1 MTKNNNLFIR
11 FSEGKAN
18 LGKVK
23 NKTLSWESLCNRLSK
38 PTRTRETF
46 KAYQKM
52 TQAEKL
58 AKKSVDG
65 YFCAAPV
72 KNNTRKLDEILDRD
86 VLTIDIDE
94 NAEGLLEAI
103 EMRELG
109 ISKYE
114 FFAHTTRSHSDD
126 NPSVRIVIPLRT
138 QLTREDHTPV
148 SRIISEQIDPT
159 MRMIDPVS
167 HRPAQMMFWPTASS
181 DGVFWYHKNEGKIL
195 DYHVYTK
202 AFAKKHGSYTDFSL
216 LPTNPDRESELRK
229 SAEKAEDPTTKEG
242 PVGVWCRT
250 YRVEDVIEK
259 FLSDVYEIADH
270 TGNDTRYTPKGS
282 KGAAGVVVYDEG
294 LFLTSHHTT
303 DPCAGLSVNAW
314 DLMRISKFGD
324 QDEDADSRTK
334 VSNLPSFKAML
345 KFAQTEDGYKKT
357 LVAESIDQ
365 EAIYDEMMDDLDL
378 SDADVTESGGE
389 VDRAADAPAVE
400 ADIDDLVGSAVE
412 TTKETTAD
420 RLKTA
425 PPDGKDWTTKLDCN
439 KQGDILPSLN
449 NTYLILRNDVRFRDR
464 IAFNELTGYEVFRE
478 NVYLGK
484 IIPRIRLEGHHKR
497 SQNGRPVEDG
507 HESLIRLAVGQ
518 PNGHGHTGY
527 GFEPGQKM
535 LQEAINAVGKLN
547 TYDPI
552 KMAMESVEWDG
563 EERLESLFIRYLGLP
578 DDAYHR
584 RVSFCTIMAMVAR
597 TYEPG
602 YKFDCLPILEGGQGV
617 RKSSFCK
624 ALTLNNWFVEIS
636 GDISDPQKAA
646 ERTSNALIA
655 ELAEL
660 QTMRKSE
667 SDSMKSWLSRQ
678 EERVRMAYERRAI
691 TIRRRFVAMG
701 TINEGA
707 YLRDPTGERRYWPLK
722 VNVPFIDT
730 ASLVAE
736 MPQVFAEGLVVW
748 QEFRKER
755 KPLILDLLTEEEKA
769 IQKTLTD
776 EAKVITPE
784 MEMAGQIEGW
794 LNTAVPLGEV
804 VGADGLDDIGE
815 DYSKMVYRTRI
826 CALDVLTGMLGQ
838 SAANVRGETQ
848 RIARAMALVE
858 GLEKDTRRSFAHFGR
873 QFAYWYKGNGASRDD
888 FARGWKLARVED
900 DDLI

>member
-1 MTKNNNLFIR
+1 MKNNKIFIR

-23 NKTLSWESLCNRLSK
+23 NKTLAWESLCARLGK

-52 TQAEKL
+52 TQSEKL

-72 KNNTRKLDEILDRD
+72 KKDTRRLDEILDRD
-86 VLTIDIDE
+86 LLTIDIDE

-103 EMRELG
+103 EMRELE

-114 FFAHTTRSHSDD
+114 FFAHTTRSHSPE
-126 NPSVRIVIPLRT
+126 NPSVRIVIPLSV
-138 QLTREDHTPV
+138 QLSREDHTPV
-148 SRIISEQIDPT
+148 SRIISQLIDPT

-181 DGVFWYHKNEGKIL
+181 DGVFWSHRNTGNLL
-195 DYHVYTK
+195 DYRTYTK
-202 AFAKKHGSYTDFSL
+202 AFAEKHGSWQDYSV
-216 LPTNPDRESELRK
+216 LPANPEREDELRK

-259 FLSDVYEIADH
+259 FLSDVYEPADH

-282 KGAAGVVVYDEG
+282 KGAAGVVVYDDG
-294 LFLTSHHTT
+294 LFLTSNHTT

-324 QDEDADSRTK
+324 LDDGADSRTK
-334 VSNLPSFKAML
+334 INNLPSFKAMMKL
-345 KFAQTEDGYKKT
+345 AQDDAGYKKT
-357 LVAESIDQ
+357 LMAESVDQ
-365 EAIYDEMMDDLDL
+365 EAIYEEMMDDLDL
-378 SDADVTESGGE
+378 SDADIFDAGGK
-389 VDRAADAPAVE
+389 VDRISDKTTIEVE
-400 ADIDDLVGSAVE
+400 IDDLIGSAEDPSKTKTEE
-412 TTKETTAD
+412 TLKED
-420 RLKTA
+420 
-425 PPDGKDWTTKLDCN
+425 PPDGKEWTTKLECN
-439 KQGDILPSLN
+439 KNGDILPSLN
-449 NTYLILRNDVRFRDR
+449 NTYLILRNDVRFRGR

-484 IIPRIRLEGHHKR
+484 TIPRVRLEGHHRR

-507 HESLIRLAVGQ
+507 HESLIRLAIGQ

-552 KMAMESVEWDG
+552 KMAMESVDWDG
-563 EERLESLFIRYLGLP
+563 EERLETLFIRYLGLP
-578 DDAYHR
+578 DDSYHR
-584 RVSFCTIMAMVAR
+584 RVSFCTVMAMVAR

-624 ALTLNNWFVEIS
+624 ALAMNNWFVEVS

-646 ERTSNALIA
+646 ERTSNALVA

-678 EERVRMAYERRAI
+678 EERVRMAYERRAT
-691 TIRRRFVAMG
+691 TIRRRFIAMG

-722 VNVPFIDT
+722 ITVPFIDT
-730 ASLVAE
+730 VGLVSE
-736 MPQVFAEGLVVW
+736 MPQVFAEGLAVW
-748 QEFRKER
+748 QKYKKE
-755 KPLILDLLTEEEKA
+755 KKKLILDLITDEQKA

-784 MEMAGQIEGW
+784 MEMAGQIEEW
-794 LNTAVPLGEV
+794 LDTPVPLQAVLGF
-804 VGADGLDDIGE
+804 DGLNDIGE
-815 DYSKMVYRTRI
+815 EGMKLVYRTKV
-826 CALDVLTGMLGQ
+826 CPLMVLTEMLEG
-838 SAANVRGETQ
+838 SKGNPRGETQ
-848 RIARAMALVE
+848 RVARAMAMVE
-858 GLEKDTRRSFAHFGR
+858 GLERRGQGRFRLLGR
-873 QFAYWYKGNGASRDD
+873 QMVYVSTRQNPNFEEIAKGYM
-888 FARGWKLARVED
+888 FVED
-900 DDLI
+900 ADDLI